1 MHVHSGSPQ
10 RQTPDDAG
18 ASAVRGAVL
27 PVDVVLEALGREGPQ
42 TDAAMS
48 MKDFHE
54 PLASA
59 KLGMVISTSKPSS
72 PSNAAAPSALVCRAL
87 STGCRRVW
95 TYGR

>member
-42 TDAAMS
+42 TDAAIS

-59 KLGMVISTSKPSS
+59 KSGILIETFVPASSVPSS
-72 PSNAAAPSALVCRAL
+72 WARDGTSAGLD
-87 STGCRRVW
+87 SEGT
-95 TYGR
+95 